1 MFGQGPGYSTLQ
13 GTFARPAALLDCS
26 IRGQNPSIHH
36 QRSRLYAR
44 AAIEEQSSRPLRQQL
59 TALFSAAAL
68 LASGLSTAGMQQVEF
83 GIAAHVCTELHC
95 HCRSQLCTRQR
106 PYISELAQ
114 HLRLRHTYT
123 SAATVCVLYRM
134 YHRASQQSC
143 QQACCSSHWS
153 QTAMFTVNIAT
164 STS

>member
-1 MFGQGPGYSTLQ
+1 MYRQGPGYSTLQ
-13 GTFARPAALLDCS
+13 GTFARPAALLDC
-26 IRGQNPSIHH
+26 RVRVHDPAFHH
-36 QRSRLYAR
+36 QRSRLYTR

-68 LASGLSTAGMQQVEF
+68 LASGLSAGAQQAEF
-83 GIAAHVCTELHC
+83 GNAAHVCTELHC
-95 HCRSQLCTRQR
+95 HCRSQLCPRQQ

-114 HLRLRHTYT
+114 RLRLRQTYT
-123 SAATVCVLYRM
+123 SAATVCVLYRV
-134 YHRASQQSC
+134 YHRAPQQSC

-153 QTAMFTVNIAT
+153 QKTMSTVNIAT